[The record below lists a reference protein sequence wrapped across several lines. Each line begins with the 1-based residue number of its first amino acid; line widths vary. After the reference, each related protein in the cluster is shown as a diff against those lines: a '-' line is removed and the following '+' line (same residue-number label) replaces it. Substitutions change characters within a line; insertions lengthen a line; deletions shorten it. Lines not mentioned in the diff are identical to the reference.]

1 MTDLQDPLVTAWAA
15 LDAGR
20 PDEALRLAWQATM
33 PAVLHQDDE
42 ALNRAALLAEEIAAR
57 SEGPVRQEAL
67 QNAAYWAAC
76 VTSPRDGQGSA
87 WSFRRWFSRP
97 PRQVR
102 IPCPECAE
110 SIMKDARVCRFC
122 GHRLD

>member
-1 MTDLQDPLVTAWAA
+1 MTDQQDPLATARAA
-15 LDAGR
+15 LEAGR
-20 PDEALRLAWQATM
+20 PDDALRLAWQATM
-33 PAVLHQDDE
+33 PFVLSQDD
-42 ALNRAALLAEEIAAR
+42 ARLSSASQFAEEVAAR
-57 SEGPVRQEAL
+57 SDGATRGKAL

-76 VTSPRDGQGSA
+76 VTSPRAGQGSA

-97 PRQVR
+97 PRQER

-110 SIMKDARVCRFC
+110 SIVKDARVCRFC